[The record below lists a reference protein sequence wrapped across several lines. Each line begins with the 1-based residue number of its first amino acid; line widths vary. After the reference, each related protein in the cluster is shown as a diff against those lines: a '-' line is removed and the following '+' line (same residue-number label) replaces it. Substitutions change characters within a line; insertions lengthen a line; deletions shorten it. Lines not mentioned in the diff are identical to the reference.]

1 MTDPSA
7 PRFTTLP
14 LVPGPW
20 KTLTPAES
28 RALLRRL
35 DTHLFALHGPEHRAR
50 RFPMRDLRAVP
61 LDFYPGWLLVE
72 GEADLAAGQVGTFD
86 ALYGPGFLAALNG
99 SSALIHEL
107 NAGVLTVRDDGTVPE
122 GGQSAFVPSPL
133 APLRADTTG
142 MSYLH
147 FFCNAVR
154 GDEGAFRIVQNVRD
168 LRLCGAPAPT
178 RSMRKHLRRV
188 TFREDGEDLLADA
201 VVLYAGTLF
210 EAAFRVSPA
219 GGVRMERDEPLAS
232 DVAPAEKT
240 REIFRHVRSAAR
252 GER

>member
-35 DTHLFALHGPEHRAR
+35 DTHLFALHGPEHRTR

-61 LDFYPGWLLVE
+61 LTFYPGWLLVE
-72 GEADLAAGQVGTFD
+72 GEADLAGGQVGTFD

-99 SSALIHEL
+99 SSTLIHEL
-107 NAGVLTVRDDGTVPE
+107 NAGVLTVRDDGAVPE

-142 MSYLH
+142 PGYLH

-154 GDEGAFRIVQNVRD
+154 GDEGAFRIVQNERD
-168 LRLCGAPAPT
+168 LRLCGALVPT
-178 RSMRKHLRRV
+178 RPLRKHLRRV
-188 TFREDGEDLLADA
+188 TMREDGEDLLAEA
-201 VVLYAGTLF
+201 VVLYGGMLF
-210 EAAFRVSPA
+210 DAAFRVSPA
-219 GGVRMERDEPLAS
+219 GSVRMERDEPLAS